1 MRWLNGITASM
12 NMSLTR
18 PWELVMDREAW
29 PAAVHRVAELDTI
42 ERLIG
47 IELKTK
53 ECREKKKRLSFPPT

>member
-1 MRWLNGITASM
+1 
-12 NMSLTR
+12 
-18 PWELVMDREAW
+18 MDREAW

-53 ECREKKKRLSFPPT
+53 ECREKKKAFVFSSYLRNPDPSLLFGNPRLFVNLPRN